1 MFNFILKY
9 FRKKEPEPE
18 VVIPTEPEDIIENFF
33 EEPYFDN
40 STEHFLDIIRVF
52 VVITVQQFI
61 FILISKFILNRIW
74 KKRKHSLILSIFCI
88 WGLSSALCLIFWFP
102 ISIFFQNFFVQEW
115 IISYFGVVWRW
126 MFYSSMVSLY
136 GLMPASFLISE
147 TESMVGTWNKFK
159 EVTSVMTLMYV
170 LSIGLVYIFQSFFQ
184 LHISTIRGFFAV
196 VNAIPIIICS
206 WICVIAIPCGINS
219 IFRKIKSIPVSIN
232 HNQEIK
238 NQIYEIGFEHDRLS
252 VQHQQMTMKQEE
264 LVEEQERLDMKLTD
278 PRNIE
283 RRKECIREQRQ
294 LKQEKEALETKMKE
308 LTEEKVR
315 LNKQLG
321 SSPFLR
327 LITFILVFVLATFTY
342 LGLFARM
349 SYQAIE
355 GIDEFIGVSEWISNS
370 VKTVFNFIGFSD
382 DHMVKFHIMNLL
394 RAIQTRKVF
403 SYFIY
408 LFLAYW
414 FVIFLLSRVSK
425 RTAFSR
431 ILGNIFPV
439 LIFASVI
446 PVITKPLGIESR
458 FPMLNQIIY
467 TCLIIFL
474 MVAILLGFYEYLF
487 PKLFPKKKKTST
499 NVIIINVILLI
510 IISYTT
516 LFFVKV
522 MNIIDIDPKIVLHF
536 LGFFQKNTYV
546 LRLYYTLYRIIVVVF
561 FIYPIMTILLV

>member
-9 FRKKEPEPE
+9 FRKEEPVVVVPKPE
-18 VVIPTEPEDIIENFF
+18 VIIENFL

-61 FILISKFILNRIW
+61 FIVISKFILNRIW

-88 WGLSSALCLIFWFP
+88 WGMSSALCLIFWFP

-136 GLMPASFLISE
+136 GLMPAAFLISE

-170 LSIGLVYIFQSFFQ
+170 LSIGLVYMFQSYFS
-184 LHISTIRGFFAV
+184 LHINTIRGFFAI

-206 WICVIAIPCGINS
+206 WICVIAIPCGITS
-219 IFRKIKSIPVSIN
+219 IFKKIKDIPVSIN

-238 NQIYEIGFEHDRLS
+238 NQIYESGFEHDRLS
-252 VQHQQMTMKQEE
+252 VQLQQLGIKEE
-264 LVEEQERLDMKLTD
+264 KLIEEQERLDMKLTN

-283 RRKECIREQRQ
+283 RRKECIREQRE
-294 LKQEKEALETKMKE
+294 LKQEKEDIKKKMKE
-308 LTEEKVR
+308 LVDEQSR

-327 LITFILVFVLATFTY
+327 LILFIIAFVSATFIY
-342 LGLFARM
+342 LGLFARI

-355 GIDEFIGVSEWISNS
+355 GIDDFIGVSEWISNS
-370 VKTVFNFIGFSD
+370 VKMVFNLVGFSD
-382 DHMVKFHIMNLL
+382 ARMVKFHIMNLL
-394 RAIQTRKVF
+394 GAIQTRKVF
-403 SYFIY
+403 SFFIY
-408 LFLAYW
+408 IFLAYW
-414 FVIFLLSRVSK
+414 FLIFLLSRVSD

-446 PVITKPLGIESR
+446 PVITKPLGIESSK
-458 FPMLNQIIY
+458 FQMLNQIIY

-474 MVAILLGFYEYLF
+474 MVAILLGFYEYLL
-487 PKLFPKKKKTST
+487 PKLLPKKNKTST
-499 NVIIINVILLI
+499 NVIICNVILLI

-522 MNIIDIDPKIVLHF
+522 MNIIDIDSKIVLHF
-536 LGFFQKNTYV
+536 LGFFQQHINA
-546 LRLYYTLYRIIVVVF
+546 LQLYYTLYRIIVVIF

>member
-9 FRKKEPEPE
+9 FKKKEPV
-18 VVIPTEPEDIIENFF
+18 VVIPEPEIIIENFL

-88 WGLSSALCLIFWFP
+88 WGMSSSLCLIFWFP

-115 IISYFGVVWRW
+115 IISYFGVLWRW

-136 GLMPASFLISE
+136 GLMPAAFLVSE

-159 EVTSVMTLMYV
+159 EVTSVMTLMYI
-170 LSIGLVYIFQSFFQ
+170 LSIGLVYIYQSYFS
-184 LHISTIRGFFAV
+184 LHITTVRGFFAI

-206 WICVIAIPCGINS
+206 WICVIAIPCGITS
-219 IFRKIKSIPVSIN
+219 IFKKIKDIPVSIN

-238 NQIYEIGFEHDRLS
+238 NQIYEISFEHDRLS
-252 VQHQQMTMKQEE
+252 VQLQQMNIKEE
-264 LVEEQERLDMKLTD
+264 KLVKEQEQLDNKLTN
-278 PRNIE
+278 PHNIE
-283 RRKECIREQRQ
+283 RRKECIREQKK
-294 LKQEKEALETKMKE
+294 LLYEKEDLKKKMKE
-308 LTEEKVR
+308 LMNDQVQ

-327 LITFILVFVLATFTY
+327 LIIFIIAFVSVTFIY

-355 GIDEFIGVSEWISNS
+355 GFDDFIGVSEWISNS
-370 VKTVFNFIGFSD
+370 VKTVFNLAGISD
-382 DHMVKFHIMNLL
+382 ARMVKFHIMNLL
-394 RAIQTRKVF
+394 GGIQTRKVF
-403 SYFIY
+403 SFFIY

-414 FVIFLLSRVSK
+414 FLIFLLSRVSK

-431 ILGNIFPV
+431 ILGNIFPL

-446 PVITKPLGIESR
+446 PVIVKPLGINSK
-458 FPMLNQIIY
+458 FQMLNQIIY

-474 MVAILLGFYEYLF
+474 MVAILLGFYEYLL
-487 PKLFPKKKKTST
+487 PKLLPKRNKTST
-499 NVIIINVILLI
+499 NVIICNVILLI

-522 MNIIDIDPKIVLHF
+522 MNIIDIDSKIVLHF
-536 LGFFQKNTYV
+536 LGFFQQNIYA
-546 LRLYYTLYRIIVVVF
+546 LRLYYTLYRIIVVIF